1 MIKERKA
8 ANGILKAEDSVERN
22 EVIYNP
28 KMERFMIVVE
38 KDERDENCWVDRKS
52 EWTAAKVSRLW
63 TAIGRKYVYYGKFA
77 NHDGSRR
84 MTLAW
89 KTMLNKMVKRGT
101 FKRLKESSA

>member
-52 EWTAAKVSRLW
+52 EWTAA
-63 TAIGRKYVYYGKFA
+63 
-77 NHDGSRR
+77 
-84 MTLAW
+84 
-89 KTMLNKMVKRGT
+89 
-101 FKRLKESSA
+101 